1 LDRDYAPEIE
11 AGDMQLMKENPPTM
25 IGVNYYFS
33 EAVKAFPA
41 TEEFPIGY
49 QKESLLPEA
58 EAGVFQV
65 IKNQQL
71 TATDWGWEID
81 PVGLRL
87 TLRELHERYH
97 LPLIITENGM
107 GAYDKLEAGDIIN
120 DDYRIMYLKEHIKQV
135 KLAFN
140 DGVTVLGYCSWS
152 FMDVVSGRNGM
163 DKRYGFVYI
172 DRENFDLKEMRR
184 IKKQSF
190 YWYQKVIT
198 SNGENLS

>member
-1 LDRDYAPEIE
+1 
-11 AGDMQLMKENPPTM
+11 MKENPPTM